1 MAFTGTT
8 AQEFI
13 DFVTDAVVDLTS
25 FNGQTFPEGG
35 GGLNVVINSAFSD
48 DQAVLSEIA
57 KELIYKGHERLGDEA
72 TSFTS
77 LLSDKA
83 EAPKLPPHMR
93 DDVWNAEKQ
102 AQFDAIITPENLY
115 AVIKHA
121 NSQGSKPT
129 IGGFGSPTR
138 PNPEYSTRRASI
150 AEDVT
155 PHDDYY
161 SSLEAG
167 ETPSLLNVIYNNTA
181 YEFGLDRFSGLKT
194 GYTQPDPN
202 LITAANERHE
212 ATAGLAE
219 FRIKPKF
226 REDLY
231 SPLDFDQNGVVDALT
246 DGLLYMRYLF
256 GLTGDALAEDTI
268 AEDATRTIE
277 EIETYLDEVMDS
289 RESNPGLFN
298 ALDLDSNGT
307 LDALTDG
314 MMLLRY
320 AFGLTGESLL
330 DSALA
335 ENSQFQQQFDA
346 GLIDRSGLQLAVET
360 KIESMMTEIGEN
372 RIKVDENNNILVPP
386 DGVTAKS
393 GIDLYTDRARVR
405 GVDVPEDYEHDYSF
419 SAADEAG
426 EEGPTEPQEPELNT
440 LDAAL
445 DWLEIN
451 ENQFLG
457 PNTFDPAYASLDDQS
472 KALID
477 DIKSHPAYGGSIMFD
492 FDNGRAVFEAQ
503 YNAPAIVDSDGDGVA
518 DEEDAFPND
527 ASETVDTDSDGVGDN
542 ADVAADNPDI
552 KTQVQLDEYNAEV
565 AKQQALDNYTGD
577 TTLPEG
583 SGEEQVRKRFE
594 YWRDNP
600 PADAQDN
607 MDRQFEATDIAI
619 KNGDAYAVVAVDFN
633 KDGGN
638 AGIED
643 LDFFD
648 ANPDVAGV
656 TSQTEADAYAA
667 EQAEIL
673 AKQQALDNY
682 TGDTTL
688 PEGSGEE
695 QVRKRFE
702 YWRDNSARLRIR
714 C

>member
-181 YEFGLDRFSGLKT
+181 YEFGLDRFS
-194 GYTQPDPN
+194 DP
-202 LITAANERHE
+202 AARERHE

-256 GLTGDALAEDTI
+256 GLRGDALAEDTI
-268 AEDATRTIE
+268 AEDATRTVE
-277 EIETYLDEVMDS
+277 EIETYLGEVMDS
-289 RESNPGLFN
+289 RESNPALFN
-298 ALDLDSNGT
+298 ALDLDSDGT

-314 MMLLRY
+314 LMFLRY
-320 AFGLTGESLL
+320 AFGLTGEPLL

-335 ENSQFQQQFDA
+335 ENSQFQQQMR
-346 GLIDRSGLQLAVET
+346 IDHL
-360 KIESMMTEIGEN
+360 K
-372 RIKVDENNNILVPP
+372 KHKNI
-386 DGVTAKS
+386 
-393 GIDLYTDRARVR
+393 
-405 GVDVPEDYEHDYSF
+405 
-419 SAADEAG
+419 
-426 EEGPTEPQEPELNT
+426 
-440 LDAAL
+440 
-445 DWLEIN
+445 
-451 ENQFLG
+451 
-457 PNTFDPAYASLDDQS
+457 
-472 KALID
+472 
-477 DIKSHPAYGGSIMFD
+477 
-492 FDNGRAVFEAQ
+492 
-503 YNAPAIVDSDGDGVA
+503 
-518 DEEDAFPND
+518 
-527 ASETVDTDSDGVGDN
+527 
-542 ADVAADNPDI
+542 
-552 KTQVQLDEYNAEV
+552 
-565 AKQQALDNYTGD
+565 
-577 TTLPEG
+577 
-583 SGEEQVRKRFE
+583 
-594 YWRDNP
+594 
-600 PADAQDN
+600 
-607 MDRQFEATDIAI
+607 
-619 KNGDAYAVVAVDFN
+619 
-633 KDGGN
+633 
-638 AGIED
+638 
-643 LDFFD
+643 
-648 ANPDVAGV
+648 
-656 TSQTEADAYAA
+656 
-667 EQAEIL
+667 
-673 AKQQALDNY
+673 
-682 TGDTTL
+682 
-688 PEGSGEE
+688 
-695 QVRKRFE
+695 
-702 YWRDNSARLRIR
+702 
-714 C
+714 